1 MTLRHI
7 SEPGINKMQKAA
19 FLLLSLLLAF
29 CTVSSAS
36 AAEGIDRSDQPITIK
51 SNELFT
57 DSKSGTATF
66 TGKVVAKQE
75 DVSIYSDKLVV
86 FYSEKS
92 GEVDRVEAFGNVR
105 IVQKNRL
112 GTAGHAVYNNKDGKI
127 SLYKS
132 PKVYQG
138 KDVVSGAVITYYI
151 GEEKSVVTG
160 GPESRVEAVIY
171 PKGRGKDGERG
182 SKANP

>member
-7 SEPGINKMQKAA
+7 SEPGINKMQKIA

-29 CTVSSAS
+29 CTVSFAS
-36 AAEGIDRSDQPITIK
+36 AAEGIDHSGQPITIK

-86 FYSEKS
+86 YYAEKS

-112 GTAGHAVYNNKDGKI
+112 GTAGHAVYNNKDRKI
-127 SLYKS
+127 TLYKS